1 MISYKNVSADS
12 SGRRAESIF
21 VLEHTLQP
29 ELRGLGGGW
38 SPIRHHSN
46 GSETSPKTR
55 LPSLSGS
62 SELGTDLH
70 KWLDL
75 MRRLGWIH
83 QGNYRPGNV
92 EIVRECDDDDCDD
105 TNTRDRGQW
114 PGDIFGC

>member
-38 SPIRHHSN
+38 SLIRHHSH

-55 LPSLSGS
+55 LSSLSGS
-62 SELGTDLH
+62 SELGSDLH

-75 MRRLGWIH
+75 MRSLGWIH
-83 QGNYRPGNV
+83 QGNYSPGNV
-92 EIVRECDDDDCDD
+92 EIVRM
-105 TNTRDRGQW
+105 
-114 PGDIFGC
+114 